1 MAKLPAPAGF
11 DFAHPEKW
19 EDWIK
24 RFERF
29 RIGSKLDKEDG
40 SVQVNCLIYTMGEQA
55 EGIFSTMT
63 LSEEDS
69 TKYQPVVEAYKKHFT
84 PKANPVHWRSILR
97 RRFQGENENIEAY
110 VRALFDIATKCAFT
124 DKNIEIRDQV
134 VIGIRDKEVS
144 KDLQSD
150 ANLTLENAIAKARQE
165 ESLKLQVK
173 SQTGESNT
181 GSLDAMVRPKRQ
193 FNRPQNH
200 HKTSRPATK
209 PSENCG
215 NCGLNHPPRKCP
227 AFNKTCT
234 YCKKLGHLM
243 QVCRSRK
250 FSKTPRQSEISE
262 HDMSP
267 LPQRKT
273 QRKSEYVSIYVV

>member
-1 MAKLPAPAGF
+1 MLLSGYFLLLLLTSYKSAYNYRMAKLPAPAGF

-97 RRFQGENENIEAY
+97 RRFQGENENIVA
-110 VRALFDIATKCAFT
+110 
-124 DKNIEIRDQV
+124 
-134 VIGIRDKEVS
+134 
-144 KDLQSD
+144 
-150 ANLTLENAIAKARQE
+150 
-165 ESLKLQVK
+165 
-173 SQTGESNT
+173 
-181 GSLDAMVRPKRQ
+181 
-193 FNRPQNH
+193 
-200 HKTSRPATK
+200 
-209 PSENCG
+209 
-215 NCGLNHPPRKCP
+215 
-227 AFNKTCT
+227 
-234 YCKKLGHLM
+234 
-243 QVCRSRK
+243 
-250 FSKTPRQSEISE
+250 
-262 HDMSP
+262 
-267 LPQRKT
+267 
-273 QRKSEYVSIYVV
+273 